1 VSASP
6 IPTVPA
12 AETVP
17 APPDGA
23 GCVLWHRRNL
33 RTTDHPALAYA
44 AREYDRVMPVFVF
57 DPAFYGPDG
66 LACDARI
73 QVLHESL
80 SSLRRLYEA
89 VGGSLSFAHGDAV
102 EVLGRLHETGWDI
115 VATADP
121 TASYGAERDDRAA
134 SRCDVTFVDGDGLI
148 RDQTPTREGWSDR
161 VETWFKADP
170 PAWDPESITFEALE
184 KQVTIEAIEDAY
196 SINPTKSNV
205 PTGGRGPAVRKL
217 RTFVESIG
225 AYPGNISAPTD
236 ARTGTSQ
243 LSPHLRFGSLS
254 VREVYQYVQ
263 ETAPDCAGTEMF
275 ISRLFWN
282 KHYHQKLEDWSGW
295 MTEAV
300 NPVMQGTREESHDP
314 ELVTAWKRGQTGFPM
329 VDASMRCLTET
340 GWLNFRMRAM
350 CASVFADLL
359 QQPWWIGA
367 DFYHYHLVDS
377 DPAINYTQWQSQAGT
392 VGTNLMR
399 IYNPIKQARDNDPD
413 GEFIR
418 RYVPELRPLPVEHL
432 DRPEKTPVHVQKESG
447 VVIGDDYPYPVVD
460 YEAAR
465 ERATEK
471 YERLKPDALA
481 ALEDPEIARRASLS
495 SRSQPLEKREAVSE
509 ADPSRQASLRSFSAS
524 DGNSESTHH

>member
-1 VSASP
+1 MPSPP

-12 AETVP
+12 ADAVS
-17 APPDGA
+17 APPDGT

-33 RTTDHPALAYA
+33 RITDHPALAYA
-44 AREYDRVMPVFVF
+44 AREYDTVMPVFVF
-57 DPAFYGPDG
+57 DPAFYAPDG
-66 LACDARI
+66 LACDSRI

-80 SSLRRLYEA
+80 ASLRRLYEA
-89 VGGSLSFAHGDAV
+89 VGGSLGLVHGDAV
-102 EVLGRLHETGWDI
+102 AVLGRLHDAGWDV

-121 TASYGAERDDRAA
+121 TAAYGAERDDRAA
-134 SRCDVTFVDGDGLI
+134 SRCNATFVDGDGLV
-148 RDQTPTREGWSDR
+148 RGQSWTRENWSDR
-161 VETWFKADP
+161 VETWFEADP
-170 PAWDPESITFEALE
+170 PTWNPETVAFESPGQ
-184 KQVTIEAIEDAY
+184 QVTIDAVTDAY
-196 SINPTKSNV
+196 DVTPTKSNV

-217 RTFVESIG
+217 RAFVDHIE
-225 AYPGNISAPTD
+225 AYPSNISAPTD

-243 LSPHLRFGSLS
+243 LSPYLRFGSLS
-254 VREVYQYVQ
+254 VREVYRYVQ
-263 ETAPDCAGTEMF
+263 EHAPDGAGKEMF
-275 ISRLFWN
+275 VSRLFWN

-300 NPVMQGTREESHDP
+300 NPVMQGIRSESHDP
-314 ELVTAWKRGQTGFPM
+314 ELVTAWKRGETGFPM

-399 IYNPIKQARDNDPD
+399 IYNPIKQVRDNDPD
-413 GEFIR
+413 GTFIK
-418 RYVPELRPLPVEHL
+418 RYVPELRPLAAEHL
-432 DRPEKTPVHVQKESG
+432 ARPEKTPVHIQESSD
-447 VVIGDDYPYPVVD
+447 VVIGEDYPYPVVE

-465 ERATEK
+465 RRAVK
-471 YERLKPDALA
+471 RYERLKPDALA

-495 SRSQPLEKREAVSE
+495 SRSQPLEAPEETPGSETDKQVS
-509 ADPSRQASLRSFSAS
+509 LTSFSAS
-524 DGNSESTHH
+524 DADSV

>member
-1 VSASP
+1 
-6 IPTVPA
+6 
-12 AETVP
+12 
-17 APPDGA
+17 
-23 GCVLWHRRNL
+23 VLWHRRNL

-44 AREYDRVMPVFVF
+44 VREYETVLPVFVF

-73 QVLHESL
+73 RVLHESL
-80 SSLRRLYEA
+80 ASLRRLYEA
-89 VGGSLSFAHGDAV
+89 VGGTLGLAHGDAV
-102 EVLGRLHETGWDI
+102 TVLGRFHDAGWDV

-121 TASYGAERDDRAA
+121 TAAYGAERDDRAA
-134 SRCDVTFVDGDGLI
+134 SRCDATFVDGDGLV
-148 RDQTPTREGWSDR
+148 RGRASRENWSDH
-161 VETWFKADP
+161 VERWFEADP
-170 PAWDPESITFEALE
+170 PTWDPEAVAFESLE
-184 KQVTIEAIEDAY
+184 RPVTIDAVADAY
-196 SINPTKSNV
+196 DVTPTKSNV
-205 PTGGRGPAVRKL
+205 PTGGRRPAVRKL
-217 RTFVESIG
+217 RRFVENIG

-243 LSPHLRFGSLS
+243 LSPYLRFGSLS
-254 VREVYQYVQ
+254 VREVYRYVQ
-263 ETAPDCAGTEMF
+263 ANAPDGAGKDMF
-275 ISRLFWN
+275 VSRLFWN

-300 NPVMQGTREESHDP
+300 NPVMRGIRSESHDP
-314 ELVTAWKRGQTGFPM
+314 EVVTAWKRGETGFPM

-350 CASVFADLL
+350 CASVFADLF

-367 DFYHYHLVDS
+367 NFYHYHLVDS

-399 IYNPIKQARDNDPD
+399 IYNPIKQVRDNDPD
-413 GEFIR
+413 GTFIE

-432 DRPEKTPVHVQKESG
+432 ARPEKAPVHVQEESG
-447 VVIGDDYPYPVVD
+447 VVVGEDYPYPIVE

-465 ERATEK
+465 RRAVER

-481 ALEDPEIARRASLS
+481 ALNEPEIARRASLS
-495 SRSQPLEKREAVSE
+495 SRSQPLERHEATAPS
-509 ADPSRQASLRSFSAS
+509 ADEQASLASFS
-524 DGNSESTHH
+524 DSETDSG